1 MIIIDGLGRK
11 VEING
16 EPKRIVSLVPSLTLT
31 LADMGQ
37 ENRLVGITRFCKYPR
52 EMIEQIT
59 KIGGPKNIDI
69 DKILGLNPDMVFA
82 VKEENEKEQVLKL
95 SRHVPLVVFDIC
107 NSHDAFKMMQTIGTI
122 FNSEDKA
129 SQMVRQV
136 KKAIDNFPLKGN
148 HAKTVY
154 LIWKKPWM
162 AAGNETYIGSMLQA
176 AGFDNVVAGRYPQ
189 TDRKQMEKADVILL
203 ATEPYHFK
211 ESDLKELQQIFPDKR
226 IEIVNGELFT
236 WYGTYLLKHAKV
248 SRITQ

>member
-1 MIIIDGLGRK
+1 MIIIDGLGKK

-31 LADMGQ
+31 LADMGLG
-37 ENRLVGITRFCKYPR
+37 NRLVGITRFCKYPR

-95 SRHVPLVVFDIC
+95 SRHVPVVVFDIC
-107 NSHDAFKMMQTIGTI
+107 NSDDAFEMMQTIGTI

-148 HAKTVY
+148 RAKTVY

-162 AAGNETYIGSMLQA
+162 AAGNETYIGSMLKI
-176 AGFDNVVAGRYPQ
+176 AGFDNLVAGRYPQ

-211 ESDLKELQQIFPDKR
+211 ESDRKELQQIFPDKR

-236 WYGTYLLKHAKV
+236 WYGTYLLKHVKV